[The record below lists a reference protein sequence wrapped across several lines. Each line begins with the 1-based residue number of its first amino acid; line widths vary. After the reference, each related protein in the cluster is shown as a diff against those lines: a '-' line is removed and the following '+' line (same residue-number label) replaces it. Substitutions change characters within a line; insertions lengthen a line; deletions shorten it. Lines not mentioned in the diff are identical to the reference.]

1 MIRYRKAE
9 FMNYNKALNF
19 EFQPQYIID
28 KTNGQLEER
37 DKIYCPDC
45 KRITRHYFMKELN
58 QEICCICFMREQEKE
73 LEKKVSKETFQNNN
87 QRVTN
92 INKGYLRKNSIV
104 ANDSY
109 FEKNFD
115 SFKTNNKSRLNN
127 VKEPLRQL
135 TRQILNGENMNVFLY
150 SSESGTGKTHLGF
163 SMLNAIN
170 ENCFEWKDNNR
181 QLKCLAVSFLT
192 LADKISQ
199 SITEGEN
206 KQAYYLDLIKNADV
220 LLLDDIGAEKASEFR
235 TSLLFDILEN
245 RAETKTTIF
254 TTNLDD
260 KELLNKYGKRVF
272 SRMSVNKKVI
282 DFSGLDDYRMNKI

>member
-1 MIRYRKAE
+1 
-9 FMNYNKALNF
+9 MNR
-19 EFQPQYIID
+19 EYIEK
-28 KTNGQLEER
+28 KTNGKLIYRER
-37 DKIYCPDC
+37 IYCEEC
-45 KRITRHYFMKELN
+45 KRTTEHFFLKKLN
-58 QEICCICFMREQEKE
+58 KEICSKCYLREQEKE
-73 LEKKVSKETFQNNN
+73 LEKRVSKETFQNDNK
-87 QRVTN
+87 RAASM
-92 INKGYLRKNSIV
+92 NKGYLRRNSII
-104 ANDSY
+104 ANDNY

-115 SFKTNNKSRLNN
+115 SFKTNNKSMLNN

-135 TRQILNGENMNVFLY
+135 TKQILDGKTFNVFLY

-206 KQAYYLDLIKNADV
+206 KQAYYLELIKNADV
-220 LLLDDIGAEKASEFR
+220 LLLDDIGAEKTSEFR

>member
-1 MIRYRKAE
+1 MLLSMPE
-9 FMNYNKALNF
+9 DFNMNS
-19 EFQPQYIID
+19 EYIEE
-28 KTNGQLEER
+28 KTNGQLIYR
-37 DKIYCPDC
+37 QCIYCDKC
-45 KRITRHYFMKELN
+45 KKPTKHFFLKTLN
-58 QEICCICFMREQEKE
+58 REICSICYLREKEKE
-73 LEKKVSKETFQNNN
+73 LEKRVSKETFQNDNK
-87 QRVTN
+87 RAVSM
-92 INKGYLRKNSIV
+92 NKGYLRRNSII
-104 ANDSY
+104 ANDNY
-109 FEKNFD
+109 LEKNFD
-115 SFKTNNKSRLNN
+115 SFKTKNKSKLNN

-135 TRQILNGENMNVFLY
+135 TRQILDGETFNVFLY

-206 KQAYYLDLIKNADV
+206 KQAYYLELIKNADV
-220 LLLDDIGAEKASEFR
+220 LLLDDIGAEKTSEFR

-272 SRMSVNKKVI
+272 SRMSVNKKVV

>member
-1 MIRYRKAE
+1 MLLSMPGDFDRNRE
-9 FMNYNKALNF
+9 
-19 EFQPQYIID
+19 YIEE
-28 KTNGQLEER
+28 KTNGQLIYR
-37 DKIYCPDC
+37 QCIYCDKC
-45 KRITRHYFMKELN
+45 KKPTEHFFLKSLN
-58 QEICCICFMREQEKE
+58 KEICSNCHIREREKE

-87 QRVTN
+87 QRVASK
-92 INKGYLRKNSIV
+92 NKGYLRNNSII
-104 ANDSY
+104 ANDTY
-109 FEKNFD
+109 FKKNFD
-115 SFKTNNKSRLNN
+115 SFKTNNKSKLNN

-181 QLKCLAVSFLT
+181 QLKCLGVSFLT

-199 SITEGEN
+199 SISEGEN
-206 KQAYYLDLIKNADV
+206 KQAYYLELIKNADV
-220 LLLDDIGAEKASEFR
+220 LLLDDIGAEKTSDFR

-282 DFSGLDDYRMNKI
+282 DFSGIDDYRMNKIK

>member
-1 MIRYRKAE
+1 MLLSMPGD
-9 FMNYNKALNF
+9 FNMNR
-19 EFQPQYIID
+19 EYIKE
-28 KTNGQLEER
+28 KTNGQLIYR
-37 DKIYCPDC
+37 QCIYCDKC
-45 KRITRHYFMKELN
+45 KKPTEHFFLKSLN
-58 QEICCICFMREQEKE
+58 KEICSKCYMREQEKE

-87 QRVTN
+87 QRVASM
-92 INKGYLRKNSIV
+92 NKGYLRNNSII
-104 ANDSY
+104 ANDTY
-109 FEKNFD
+109 FKKNFD
-115 SFKTNNKSRLNN
+115 SFKTNNKSKLNN

-135 TRQILNGENMNVFLY
+135 TKQILNGKNLNVFLY

-199 SITEGEN
+199 SISEGEN
-206 KQAYYLDLIKNADV
+206 KQAYYLELIKNADV
-220 LLLDDIGAEKASEFR
+220 LLLDDIGAEKTSDFR

-254 TTNLDD
+254 TTNFDD
-260 KELLNKYGKRVF
+260 KELLNKYGNRVF

-282 DFSGLDDYRMNKI
+282 DFSGIDDYRMNKIK

>member
-1 MIRYRKAE
+1 MLLSIPGY
-9 FMNYNKALNF
+9 FNMNR
-19 EFQPQYIID
+19 EYIEE
-28 KTNGQLEER
+28 KTNGQLSYRES
-37 DKIYCPDC
+37 IYCEKC
-45 KRITRHYFMKELN
+45 KRATEHFFLKTLN
-58 QEICCICFMREQEKE
+58 REICSICYFREQEKE
-73 LEKKVSKETFQNNN
+73 LEKRVSKETFQNDNK
-87 QRVTN
+87 RAVSM
-92 INKGYLRKNSIV
+92 NKGYLRRNSII
-104 ANDSY
+104 ANDNY
-109 FEKNFD
+109 LEKNFD
-115 SFKTNNKSRLNN
+115 SFKTKNKSKLNN

-135 TRQILNGENMNVFLY
+135 TKQILNGENLNVFLY

-206 KQAYYLDLIKNADV
+206 KQAYYLELIKNADV
-220 LLLDDIGAEKASEFR
+220 LLLDDIGAEKTSEFR

-272 SRMSVNKKVI
+272 SRMSVNKKVV

>member
-1 MIRYRKAE
+1 MLLSMPGD
-9 FMNYNKALNF
+9 FNMNR
-19 EFQPQYIID
+19 EYIEE
-28 KTNGQLEER
+28 KTNGQLSYREC
-37 DKIYCPDC
+37 IYCDKC
-45 KRITRHYFMKELN
+45 KRPTKHFFLKSLN
-58 QEICCICFMREQEKE
+58 EEICSNCHIREQEKE

-87 QRVTN
+87 QRVAS
-92 INKGYLRKNSIV
+92 INKGYLRNNSII
-104 ANDSY
+104 ANDTY
-109 FEKNFD
+109 FKKNFD
-115 SFKTNNKSRLNN
+115 SFKTNNKSKLNN

-135 TRQILNGENMNVFLY
+135 TKQILNGKNLNVFLY

-199 SITEGEN
+199 SISEGEN
-206 KQAYYLDLIKNADV
+206 KQAYYLELIKNADV
-220 LLLDDIGAEKASEFR
+220 LLLDDIGVEKTSDFR
-235 TSLLFDILEN
+235 TNLLFDILEN

>member
-1 MIRYRKAE
+1 MLLSMPGDFDRNRE
-9 FMNYNKALNF
+9 
-19 EFQPQYIID
+19 YIEE
-28 KTNGQLEER
+28 KTNGQLIYR
-37 DKIYCPDC
+37 QCIYCDEC
-45 KRITRHYFMKELN
+45 KKPTEHFFLKSLN
-58 QEICCICFMREQEKE
+58 KEICSKCYMREQEKK

-87 QRVTN
+87 QRVTS
-92 INKGYLRKNSIV
+92 INKGYLRNNSII
-104 ANDSY
+104 ANDTY
-109 FEKNFD
+109 FKKNFD

-170 ENCFEWKDNNR
+170 ENCFKWKDNNNR

-199 SITEGEN
+199 SISEGEN
-206 KQAYYLDLIKNADV
+206 KQAYYIELIKNADV
-220 LLLDDIGAEKASEFR
+220 LLLDDIGVEKTSDFR
-235 TSLLFDILEN
+235 TNLLFDILEN

-272 SRMSVNKKVI
+272 SRMSVNKKVV
-282 DFSGLDDYRMNKI
+282 DFSGLDDYRMNKIK